1 MVATLIQSLLDALS
15 RLGYPGIVALMALE
29 SSVIPVP
36 SELVMAPAGYL
47 AAQGRLDPWFV
58 VIAGTAGSVLGALV
72 NYWVAATVGEAVLRR
87 YGRFVLLSEPA
98 LDRSERFF
106 RRHGEIGT
114 FLGRFVPVV
123 RHLISIPAGLAR
135 MSVRRFTL
143 FTALGAGAWCAILTW
158 IGWVVGQ
165 HAAALDAATDDLIR
179 AQAHHW
185 LVYRVLPAL
194 ASILAGYLWWR
205 RRADRARM

>member
-1 MVATLIQSLLDALS
+1 MIASFIQSLLDVLS
-15 RLGYPGIVALMALE
+15 RMGYSGIVALMALE
-29 SSVIPVP
+29 SSVVPVP

-47 AAQGRLDPWFV
+47 AAQGKLDPWLV
-58 VIAGTAGSVLGALV
+58 VIAGTAGSVLGALA
-72 NYWVAATVGEAVLRR
+72 NYWVAATLGESVLRR
-87 YGRFVLLSEPA
+87 YGRFVLISESA

-135 MSVRRFTL
+135 MSLGRFTL

-165 HAAALDAATDDLIR
+165 HAAVLDASTDDLIR
-179 AQAHHW
+179 TQAHHW
-185 LVYRVLPAL
+185 LVYRVVPAL
-194 ASILAGYLWWR
+194 VVILVGYLVWR
-205 RRADRARM
+205 RRSGPGNR

>member
-1 MVATLIQSLLDALS
+1 MIASFIQSLLDVLS
-15 RLGYPGIVALMALE
+15 RMGYGGIVALMALE
-29 SSVIPVP
+29 SSVVPVP

-47 AAQGRLDPWFV
+47 AAQGKLDLWLV
-58 VIAGTAGSVLGALV
+58 VIAGTVGSVLGALA
-72 NYWVAATVGEAVLRR
+72 NYWVAATLGEAVLRR
-87 YGRFVLLSEPA
+87 YGRFVLISEAA

-135 MSVRRFTL
+135 MSLGRFTL
-143 FTALGAGAWCAILTW
+143 FTGLGAGAWCAILTW

-165 HAAALDAATDDLIR
+165 HTAALDASTDDLIR

-185 LVYRVLPAL
+185 LVYRVIPGLGVTL
-194 ASILAGYLWWR
+194 AAYLVWR
-205 RRADRARM
+205 RSADRATS

>member
-194 ASILAGYLWWR
+194 ASVLAGYLWWR

>member
-1 MVATLIQSLLDALS
+1 MMASFIQSLLDALS
-15 RLGYPGIVALMALE
+15 RMGYGGIVALMALE
-29 SSVIPVP
+29 SSVVPVP

-47 AAQGRLDPWFV
+47 AAQGKLDPWLV
-58 VIAGTAGSVLGALV
+58 VLAGTAGSVLGALA
-72 NYWVAATVGEAVLRR
+72 NYWVAATLGESVLRR
-87 YGRFVLLSEPA
+87 YGRFVLISQSA

-135 MSVRRFTL
+135 MSLKRFAL

-165 HAAALDAATDDLIR
+165 HAAALDAATDELIR

-194 ASILAGYLWWR
+194 VVILGGYLLWR
-205 RRADRARM
+205 RRSDRAIS

>member
-1 MVATLIQSLLDALS
+1 MIAHLIQSLLGALS
-15 RLGYPGIVALMALE
+15 RMGYGGIVALMALE
-29 SSVIPVP
+29 SSVVPVP

-47 AAQGRLDPWFV
+47 AAQGTLDPWLV
-58 VIAGTAGSVLGALV
+58 LVAGTIGSVVGALA
-72 NYWVAATVGEAVLRR
+72 NYWIAATLGEAILRR
-87 YGRFVLLSEPA
+87 YGRFLLISGAA

-135 MSVRRFTL
+135 MSLGRFVL
-143 FTALGAGAWCAILTW
+143 FTALGAGAWCAVLTW

-194 ASILAGYLWWR
+194 VVILGGYLVWR
-205 RRADRARM
+205 RRADKATS